1 MKALILSAIIAITL
15 VSCNQKN
22 KETENNTTETS
33 TSSNELFSCSMHPEI
48 TGKKGEKCS
57 KCGME
62 LTEPVLTKKQ
72 EDVNDTIT
80 KSETIATEETKTDNL
95 VPSNISYLPL

>member
-1 MKALILSAIIAITL
+1 MKNLILSAATLAFVL

-22 KETENNTTETS
+22 EKVESTDSKTDTSQSSEKVQPTEATTE
-33 TSSNELFSCSMHPEI
+33 LYSCSMHPEV

-62 LTEPVLTKKQ
+62 LTEPVAK
-72 EDVNDTIT
+72 
-80 KSETIATEETKTDNL
+80 
-95 VPSNISYLPL
+95 